1 METEADK
8 ASAVNTSTGDVISK
22 VPLNSLKPTRPTVS
36 AAIKILKAR

>member
-8 ASAVNTSTGDVISK
+8 ASAADTSAGDVIRK
-22 VPLNSLKPTRPTVS
+22 VPLNSLKRGPTVS